1 MREITH
7 SFKVMTYEID
17 FAGVVSNIVY
27 VRWLEDLRN
36 LFAEEALS
44 LGDALK
50 RGHDPALARTEVDYL
65 APVRYPDTVDARMW
79 MDEAGRARWVL
90 GAEFVSRASG
100 QVSARAKQTGLFVS
114 LQTLRPVPL
123 PEEYKG

>member
-1 MREITH
+1 MREIRH

-44 LGDALK
+44 LSDAMK
-50 RGHDPALARTEVDYL
+50 RGIVPTLARTEIDYL
-65 APVRYPDTVDARMW
+65 APVRYPDVVDARMW
-79 MDEAGRARWVL
+79 MDEAGRARFVL

-100 QVSARAKQTGLFVS
+100 QVTARAKQTGLFVS

>member
-1 MREITH
+1 MREIRH

-44 LGDALK
+44 LGDAMK
-50 RGHDPALARTEVDYL
+50 RGIVPTLVRTEIDYSRPC
-65 APVRYPDTVDARMW
+65 ATPMW
-79 MDEAGRARWVL
+79 
-90 GAEFVSRASG
+90 
-100 QVSARAKQTGLFVS
+100 
-114 LQTLRPVPL
+114 
-123 PEEYKG
+123 